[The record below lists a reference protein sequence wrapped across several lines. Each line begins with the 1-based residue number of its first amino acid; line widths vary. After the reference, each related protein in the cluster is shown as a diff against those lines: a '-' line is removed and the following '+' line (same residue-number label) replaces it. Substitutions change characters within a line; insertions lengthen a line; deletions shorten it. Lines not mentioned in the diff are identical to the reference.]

1 MRIDHRDIYPI
12 HFLLL
17 STTSAGF
24 LSIFFNTLS
33 EAILPIKVPLTEAAK
48 LAHPYKNSKVNSTI
62 TLTLPSS
69 LG

>member
-48 LAHPYKNSKVNSTI
+48 LAHPYKDNNEITI
-62 TLTLPSS
+62 IILIIPSN